1 MVGRRP
7 VALCGGK
14 SELRF
19 YNNPR
24 PPGPL
29 PPLANERA
37 CDRSH
42 SRIHSIRPC
51 TGVEEK
57 KKKGRS
63 SPSSLVHRVV
73 TIDMDL
79 RSAQAPPAE
88 SVRVMS
94 GDAFSPPY
102 AAESVRSQA
111 KEYTSLTPK
120 SPIASPSEDW
130 TDAEWAQSR
139 RPAMSI
145 SNILNE
151 PPSSSTHDSVIQAP
165 IVKSTS
171 AYESSAGSL
180 SGSEVSNSAAASSP
194 SPSPSPSDRKSVV

>member
-7 VALCGGK
+7 GALCGGK

-51 TGVEEK
+51 TGVEE

-180 SGSEVSNSAAASSP
+180 SGSEVSNSCLLYTSDAA
-194 SPSPSPSDRKSVV
+194 DE